1 MHLELS
7 FRPTIQLITIVRH
20 TVSNLYER
28 ILGDADASDRIA
40 LATHELLENTL
51 RHSTDGNAFLNI
63 RVDQGPPRVTIET
76 RNRATEEKIAGLV
89 AQAAEMNSRDAT
101 DYFID
106 IMGRCAARDEDG
118 GLGLAR
124 IRAEAEMNISVE
136 TEGDCVTIIAST
148 TKLGAV
154 A

>member
-1 MHLELS
+1 MQLEMS

-20 TVSNLYER
+20 TVSSLYER
-28 ILGDADASDRIA
+28 ILGDAEASQRIA

-51 RHSTDGNAFLNI
+51 RHSTDGNAVLNI
-63 RVDQGPPRVTIET
+63 RVDHAARRVVIET

-89 AQAAEMNSRDAT
+89 AQAAEMNSRDAN
-101 DYFID
+101 DYFVD

-124 IRAEAEMNISVE
+124 IRAEAEMNIAVE
-136 TEGDCVTIIAST
+136 TDGDCVTIIAST
-148 TKLGAV
+148 TKLGA
-154 A
+154 AA